1 MSRRSYSRHIPD
13 FRYVTFFAE
22 RGTSLIHRT
31 NPWTKL
37 ALLALVVALV
47 TVLMDPYLLF
57 VLLCVTIVFY
67 AAARLPLGLLLGWW
81 TLPLF
86 FVLSLSVLFVFTEPG
101 HQLAKLDFGWLRIAV
116 TDNGVLLMVNL
127 AMRAL
132 AVVTFSL
139 AVFMTT
145 RYNHVVHIAYR
156 SMPKILANIF
166 LLSYRFMFE
175 TSDEFSDIL
184 DAMHSRSG
192 SLARGVARRSKTYAG
207 IFGLAFVHAFER
219 AEMIS
224 KAMEARGFSGDLPV
238 SDGIPRPSYG
248 GYAAVALGLLA
259 LALAVYS
266 RYFDDKLIGWW

>member
-1 MSRRSYSRHIPD
+1 MTRRAYSKHIPD

-22 RGTSLIHRT
+22 RGTSLIHRS

-37 ALLALVVALV
+37 ALLALVVGLV
-47 TVLMDPYLLF
+47 TVLMNPYLLF
-57 VLLCVTIVFY
+57 VLLCVTITFY
-67 AAARLPLGLLLGWW
+67 AAARLPLRLLLGWW
-81 TLPLF
+81 TLPIF

-101 HQLAKLDFGWLRIAV
+101 DKLASLGIGGFTLAV
-116 TDNGVLLMVNL
+116 TDNGVLLTINL
-127 AMRAL
+127 MMRAL

-145 RYNHVVHIAYR
+145 KYNHIVHITYR
-156 SMPKILANIF
+156 LMPMTLASIF

-192 SLARGVARRSKTYAG
+192 HLANGVVRQSKTYAG

-224 KAMEARGFSGDLPV
+224 KAMEARGFVGNLPTAEN
-238 SDGIPRPSYG
+238 IPRPTYR
-248 GYAAVALGLLA
+248 GYVVIAIGLLA

-266 RYFDDKLIGWW
+266 RYFNDNMVGW

>member
-1 MSRRSYSRHIPD
+1 MARRGYSKHIPD

-22 RGTSLIHRT
+22 RGKSFVHRA

-37 ALLALVVALV
+37 SLLAVVVALV

-57 VLLCVTIVFY
+57 ILLCVTIAFY
-67 AAARLPLGLLLGWW
+67 ASARLPLSLLVGWW

-86 FVLSLSVLFVFTEPG
+86 FVLSLSVLFIFTEPG
-101 HQLAKLDFGWLRIAV
+101 KQLAGFEIGGFRTAI
-116 TDNGVLLMVNL
+116 TDNGVLLTINL
-127 AMRAL
+127 AMKAL
-132 AVVTFSL
+132 SVVTFSL

-145 RYNHVVHIAYR
+145 RYNHVVQIAYR
-156 SMPKILANIF
+156 SMPRLLANIF

-192 SLARGVARRSKTYAG
+192 SLARGVARRSRTYAG

-219 AEMIS
+219 AEKIS
-224 KAMEARGFSGDLPV
+224 KAMEARGYSGDLPI
-238 SDGIPRPSYG
+238 SDRIPRPSYK
-248 GYAAVALGLLA
+248 GYAVVVVGLLA

-266 RYFDDKLIGWW
+266 RYFDEKMIGW